1 MSIIGKVMAPLF
13 AAGAV
18 IGIAAGA
25 ILWSPP
31 EPVAAAAAAQQ
42 QEEQPQPSAKTQ
54 QQQATPT
61 PTPLPPAKTPVA
73 EGIRPLG
80 NKFVRAFHFDNAKKI
95 WLWYDPEAPAQSTL
109 TEFRTGRPYYILVT
123 ENTTLVSPSRPADKP
138 HNLTCKGSGATR
150 NCWNTIAW

>member
-31 EPVAAAAAAQQ
+31 EPVAAAAVAL
-42 QEEQPQPSAKTQ
+42 QEEATPQPPAKTQ
-54 QQQATPT
+54 QQEATPT
-61 PTPLPPAKTPVA
+61 PQPPAKTPVA

-80 NKFVRAFHFDNAKKI
+80 NKFVRAFHFDNATKN

-109 TEFRTGRPYYILVT
+109 KEFLLGRPYYILVT
-123 ENTTLVSPSRPADKP
+123 SDATLVSPSRPSEDDP
-138 HNLTCKGSGATR
+138 HNLTCKGSGANR
-150 NCWNTIAW
+150 NCWNTINW

>member
-31 EPVAAAAAAQQ
+31 EPVAAAAVAQQ
-42 QEEQPQPSAKTQ
+42 EASSSPPPAKTQ
-54 QQQATPT
+54 QQEATPT
-61 PTPLPPAKTPVA
+61 PTPPAKTPVA
-73 EGIRPLG
+73 DGIRPLG
-80 NKFVRAFHFDNAKKI
+80 NKFVRAFHFDNATKN

-123 ENTTLVSPSRPADKP
+123 SDATLVSPSRPADNP
-138 HNLTCKGSGATR
+138 HNLTCKGSGAAR
-150 NCWNTIAW
+150 NCWNTINW

>member
-18 IGIAAGA
+18 IGIAAGV

-31 EPVAAAAAAQQ
+31 EPVAAAATPQQ
-42 QEEQPQPSAKTQ
+42 QELTPQPSAKTQ
-54 QQQATPT
+54 QQDATPT
-61 PTPLPPAKTPVA
+61 PTPPAKTPVA

-80 NKFVRAFHFDNAKKI
+80 NKFVRAFHFDNATKN

-123 ENTTLVSPSRPADKP
+123 SDATLVSPSRPADNP
-138 HNLTCKGSGATR
+138 HNLTCKGSGANR
-150 NCWNTIAW
+150 NCWNTINW

>member
-18 IGIAAGA
+18 IGIAAGV

-42 QEEQPQPSAKTQ
+42 Q
-54 QQQATPT
+54 QATPT
-61 PTPLPPAKTPVA
+61 PTPVPPAKTPVA

-80 NKFVRAFHFDNAKKI
+80 NKFVRAFHFDNATKN

-123 ENTTLVSPSRPADKP
+123 SDATLVSPSRPADNP
-138 HNLTCKGSGATR
+138 HNLTCKGSGANR
-150 NCWNTIAW
+150 NCWNTINW